1 MIGVFFGDEILDD
14 FQGARA
20 LLFEHVGFFL
30 QMRFVEHQRRAG
42 IGLVRHVETHTD
54 IIVAKKASENT
65 IPQIRCIILQRFVY
79 HIPSIDRVLIA
90 SDNLFYMTVHRRLN
104 GLCVGDIRHPA
115 RDAIPDQRMAINPHV
130 VFARKCNYTVGAAEA
145 NTRSLFRRTPLQFVS
160 RRY

>member
-1 MIGVFFGDEILDD
+1 
-14 FQGARA
+14 
-20 LLFEHVGFFL
+20 
-30 QMRFVEHQRRAG
+30 MRFVEDQRRAG

-65 IPQIRCIILQRFVY
+65 IPQIRCIILQRLVH

-104 GLCVGDIRHPA
+104 GLCVGDVRHPA

-130 VFARKCNYTVGAAEA
+130 VFRA
-145 NTRSLFRRTPLQFVS
+145 NATMRSALLKLKTPGLFSVEFHFNSFRGVIELTLS
-160 RRY
+160 M